1 LACIVGPG
9 TADGGK
15 SWSVI
20 PMASPTPC
28 KNGELM
34 VWRWLKSLYRAD
46 RGSALL
52 EGAIALPVFL
62 TLVCGVYE
70 FGFYL
75 YQQQLIASGVRDAA
89 RYLALTDNPNNPD
102 YQLAAK
108 NLAVTGGI
116 RGGTARVQGWSTDDV
131 TVDVSAVDNAA
142 ATYSSG
148 AMIQIVT
155 VSTHFIDPSL
165 GFLVLLRL
173 TAPVIDA
180 SHQERYVGG
189 SF

>member
-1 LACIVGPG
+1 
-9 TADGGK
+9 
-15 SWSVI
+15 
-20 PMASPTPC
+20 
-28 KNGELM
+28 M

-102 YQLAAK
+102 YQLHAK
-108 NLAVTGGI
+108 NLAVTGLI
-116 RGGTARVQGWSTDDV
+116 RFQAR
-131 TVDVSAVDNAA
+131 
-142 ATYSSG
+142 
-148 AMIQIVT
+148 
-155 VSTHFIDPSL
+155 
-165 GFLVLLRL
+165 
-173 TAPVIDA
+173 
-180 SHQERYVGG
+180 E
-189 SF
+189 